1 MNLSHSSHAPR
12 PDSADV
18 LGAFAQRHYVTLLP
32 EREKWKSP
40 LCFEP
45 FVLNLT
51 GKLED
56 QRSRATCQGLLVQ
69 ASLNYKEDEIQ
80 TSGSG

>member
-1 MNLSHSSHAPR
+1 MNLSHSGHAPR
-12 PDSADV
+12 PDSADA

-40 LCFEP
+40 PQSL